1 MEILALVPG
10 AAALDVIHAN
20 SDGVVSG
27 VDHWAVAGVSEAAI
41 CFTSCTVSPLKLP
54 AHLCRAQ
61 TKKRSTGSPVPGSV
75 YSELFLTPRRSLIP
89 RVCLVAAA
97 FARRKRKKKSK

>member
-27 VDHWAVAGVSEAAI
+27 VDHWAVAGVSEAAVG
-41 CFTSCTVSPLKLP
+41 FPSRAVSPLELP
-54 AHLCRAQ
+54 AHL
-61 TKKRSTGSPVPGSV
+61 
-75 YSELFLTPRRSLIP
+75 
-89 RVCLVAAA
+89 
-97 FARRKRKKKSK
+97 